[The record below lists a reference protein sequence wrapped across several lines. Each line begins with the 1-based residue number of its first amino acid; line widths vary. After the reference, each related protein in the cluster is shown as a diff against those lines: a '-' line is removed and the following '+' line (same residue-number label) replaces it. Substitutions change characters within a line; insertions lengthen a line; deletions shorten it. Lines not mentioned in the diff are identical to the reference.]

1 MIKVCNLF
9 TIYLNIKT
17 NIKIVQHRTN
27 VKLTFNSN
35 FINSNFALMYWN
47 SAIKFKLPLSA
58 NYSFERQREF
68 SVNPMRVAER

>member
-1 MIKVCNLF
+1 MIKVCNLHSLF
-9 TIYLNIKT
+9 KHKNKYKNSSTLNY
-17 NIKIVQHRTN
+17 

-58 NYSFERQREF
+58 NYSFERQQEF